1 MKLLVKKLNLI
12 LLSSL
17 IVILLFSLKCTYA
30 QATPKKNLP
39 TQASS
44 SYLDFSEQSKMVS
57 AGHAVH
63 SEDHDHSKASK
74 NSGICEICGHA
85 HAHEQEQNP
94 VIKKAHLEEEHSHHD
109 HDTHHHDHD
118 THHHDHDTHHHDHD
132 THHHDHDTHHHDH
145 DTHHHDHEHLP
156 AGCPVCGHHH
166 EHGHSHDEEL
176 QVGGMETLSIK
187 YSQLKSKLIYTLGVA
202 VCILVFGYIRRKV

>member
-30 QATPKKNLP
+30 QAAPKKNLP

-44 SYLDFSEQSKMVS
+44 SYLDFSEQSKMAS

-63 SEDHDHSKASK
+63 SEDHAHSKASK

-109 HDTHHHDHD
+109 HDHD
-118 THHHDHDTHHHDHD
+118 THHHDHDSHHHG
-132 THHHDHDTHHHDH
+132 
-145 DTHHHDHEHLP
+145 HEHLP